1 VGAQVRP
8 RSERD
13 AAALTLD
20 ISYLADRPE
29 LARQLIPGLLEHWRF
44 IAPEATWESRV
55 ERFRALEN
63 RDVLPIGWIAH
74 DSERAVGTAA
84 LRVTDLEGRDDLTPW
99 LGGVYVEPSH
109 RGRGIASM
117 LCGVVE
123 RKARELGFPRLYL
136 FTLDRQSLYAR
147 LGWRM
152 LEPAVWRGHPASIM
166 VKELQAAA
174 VTESRVRIAAESP
187 RQPEVLALIQALDA
201 YVAALYP
208 AESNHLLDVD
218 ALAAPDV
225 RFFVARVGTRVVGCG
240 ALRVDASGYGEVK
253 RMYIDPAA
261 RGLKLGRAILDRL
274 ESEGTALSLS
284 CLRLETGVSQPEALG
299 LYRSAGYREI
309 PAFGAYA
316 PDPLSVFMEKR
327 LE

>member
-1 VGAQVRP
+1 VLNQV
-8 RSERD
+8 SL
-13 AAALTLD
+13 A
-20 ISYLADRPE
+20 ISCLADRPE
-29 LARQLIPGLLEHWRF
+29 LARQLIPGLLEYWRF

-63 RDVLPIGWIAH
+63 RDALPIGWIAH
-74 DSERAVGTAA
+74 EGERAVGTAA
-84 LRVTDLEGRDDLTPW
+84 LRATDLEGREDLTPW

-109 RGRGIASM
+109 RGRGIASL
-117 LCGVVE
+117 LCGVDE
-123 RKARELGFPRLYL
+123 RKARELGFRRLYL

-147 LGWRM
+147 IGWRA
-152 LEPAVWRGHPASIM
+152 LEPAVWRGHAASIM
-166 VKELQAAA
+166 VKDLQAPIMGEAA
-174 VTESRVRIAAESP
+174 VRIDRESP
-187 RQPEVLALIQALDA
+187 RQPEVRALIQALDA
-201 YVAALYP
+201 YVTALYP
-208 AESNHLLDVD
+208 ADSNHLLDTD

-225 RFFVARVGTRVVGCG
+225 WFFVARVGERVAGCG

-253 RMYIDPAA
+253 RMYIDPVA
-261 RGLKLGRAILDRL
+261 RGLKIGRAILDRL
-274 ESEGTALSLS
+274 ESEARARSLS

>member
-1 VGAQVRP
+1 MPNHVSLA
-8 RSERD
+8 
-13 AAALTLD
+13 

-63 RDVLPIGWIAH
+63 RDALPIGWIAH
-74 DSERAVGTAA
+74 EGARAVGTAA
-84 LRVTDLEGRDDLTPW
+84 LRVTDLAGRDDLTPW
-99 LGGVYVEPSH
+99 LGGVYVEPSD
-109 RGRGIASM
+109 RGRGIASL

-123 RKARELGFPRLYL
+123 RKARELQFRRLYL

-147 LGWRM
+147 LGWRT
-152 LEPAVWRGHPASIM
+152 LEPAVWHGHGATIM
-166 VKELQAAA
+166 VKDLEPAPM
-174 VTESRVRIAAESP
+174 TETAVRIDAESP

-201 YVAALYP
+201 HVTALYP

-218 ALAAPDV
+218 ALAASDV
-225 RFFVARVGTRVVGCG
+225 RFFVARVGARAVGCG
-240 ALRVDASGYGEVK
+240 ALRVDGSGYGEVK
-253 RMYIDPAA
+253 RMYVDPAA
-261 RGLKLGRAILDRL
+261 RGLKIGRAILDHL
-274 ESEGTALSLS
+274 ESEGRALSLS

-316 PDPLSVFMEKR
+316 PDRLSVFMEKS